1 MRETLLLVRPYRW
14 KHGWVG
20 WRTMPSSSIVP
31 IVHLLR
37 ILAIELIV
45 ALQVH
50 SANVSNSRS
59 TSLTSRILC
68 PEKAT
73 RAFRGHYIAIETRCS
88 SM

>member
-1 MRETLLLVRPYRW
+1 
-14 KHGWVG
+14 
-20 WRTMPSSSIVP
+20 MPASSIMP

-59 TSLTSRILC
+59 TTFISSILC
-68 PEKAT
+68 QHKAMV
-73 RAFRGHYIAIETRCS
+73 ASCGHYIAIETRYS
-88 SM
+88 NL